1 LHTHVN
7 AFAYHLPLAGQ
18 INFMRRQLSFFLLL
32 SSWICSVFLICLFP
46 PVSDF
51 SQTDLESGSISQE
64 PSPEL
69 TLKNSSRSRSSFQ
82 IGILLDLEFVSS
94 ESLLAKF
101 NRVEILMERV
111 QSVKEFTSS
120 YCSKRFFR
128 LFFETF

>member
-1 LHTHVN
+1 VN

-51 SQTDLESGSISQE
+51 SQTDLESGLINQE
-64 PSPEL
+64 HAPEL
-69 TLKNSSRSRSSFQ
+69 TMKNSSRSRSGFP
-82 IGILLDLEFVSS
+82 IGQFVDLEFFISDSVLVKFDYFLTLIVTGNS
-94 ESLLAKF
+94 EIQPEPLA
-101 NRVEILMERV
+101 NSRL
-111 QSVKEFTSS
+111 
-120 YCSKRFFR
+120 FFR